1 MEIKP
6 AGTSCSNCRKLEHN
20 ICIPVLKARKSSYW
34 GSSLTSNFLTA
45 VSLASRTFEMK
56 SPRWD
61 QKSTGKVFLTPGS
74 ASSSVLLSILWPAAP
89 GPATCTVPG
98 QLPRGSA
105 SRLQFEHF
113 LSALAPVEEQKNTK
127 LFILCSKQ
135 LALASTL
142 PPALCQ
148 HTICQPHD
156 EPDKETGLATS

>member
-6 AGTSCSNCRKLEHN
+6 AGTSPYSNCRKLEHN
-20 ICIPVLKARKSSYW
+20 ICIPVFKARKSSCW

-56 SPRWD
+56 SPRWY
-61 QKSTGKVFLTPGS
+61 QKNTGKAFLTPGS
-74 ASSSVLLSILWPAAP
+74 ASSSVLLSTLWPVAP
-89 GPATCTVPG
+89 EPATCTVPG
-98 QLPRGSA
+98 QLPQGSA

-113 LSALAPVEEQKNTK
+113 LPALAPEEQKNRK

-156 EPDKETGLATS
+156 KPDKETGLATS

>member
-20 ICIPVLKARKSSYW
+20 IRIPVLKARKSSYW

-113 LSALAPVEEQKNTK
+113 LSALAPVEEHEIVHPVLQAA
-127 LFILCSKQ
+127 CSS
-135 LALASTL
+135 LHAASSFV
-142 PPALCQ
+142 PAHNLS
-148 HTICQPHD
+148 
-156 EPDKETGLATS
+156 ATWRTR